1 MQSDVDFNSD
11 GNDRT
16 AEFLRLLN
24 RHEHAL
30 NAYIFT
36 LNPHWSDAEDIAQ
49 ELRIRLWK
57 QFAEYQPGSDFGAW
71 GRAIAYYLVLT
82 HRAKT
87 SRDRLRFGP
96 AFYDA
101 VSEAVAAKPELV
113 SRRREA
119 LLCCMEKLNAT
130 RRSLIESYYSDGQP
144 LRELAK
150 EQGRSYDAVRKT
162 VYRTQRMLADCIQ
175 SRLQKNQE
183 VGE

>member
-1 MQSDVDFNSD
+1 MQADGDFNTD
-11 GNDRT
+11 RDDRT

-36 LNPHWSDAEDIAQ
+36 LAPQWSDAEDIAQ

-71 GRAIAYYLVLT
+71 ARAVAYYLVLT

-87 SRDRLRFGP
+87 ARDRLRFGP

-101 VSEAVAAKPELV
+101 VSAAVAAQPEQA

-119 LLCCMEKLNAT
+119 LLRCLERLNAA
-130 RRSLIESYYSDGQP
+130 RRSLLERYYSDGQP
-144 LRELAK
+144 LRALAE

-162 VYRTQRMLADCIQ
+162 VYRTQLLLADCIR
-175 SRLQKNQE
+175 SRLQQRHE